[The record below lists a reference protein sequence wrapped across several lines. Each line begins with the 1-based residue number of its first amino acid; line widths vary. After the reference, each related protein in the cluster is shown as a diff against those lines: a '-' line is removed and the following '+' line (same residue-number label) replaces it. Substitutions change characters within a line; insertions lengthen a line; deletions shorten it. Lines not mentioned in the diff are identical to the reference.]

1 MAVPTDNTAI
11 SSGQADRFAAPT
23 AIEQA
28 VLEGLV
34 YTIVFRNDQ
43 NGYTV
48 LVLDHDNGPTVVGTL
63 PFLSAG
69 ESVRFFGRWTE
80 HPDYG
85 SQFAAAHYELMA
97 PKTTQAIE
105 QYLASGLIR
114 GIGKALAR
122 RLTRAFG
129 TETLDILREQ
139 PEEAARIKGISL
151 DKAHLIASQLREKK
165 DFQDL
170 VMLLAPLGVGSGKA
184 LRIYRT
190 LGADAIR
197 LISENPYRLADEV
210 FGIGFLT
217 ADRLARNLGL
227 DMQSPARLGS
237 ALKFV
242 LTQAAYN
249 GHTYLPETVLLQ
261 QAGALL
267 QQDLADP
274 EAILRLCCEQH
285 QLVRSGR
292 IFGDPSDGR
301 VALASLFYTENV
313 AARRLRQLLHAQPA
327 RCRHLCDPRLAD
339 AAISD
344 SCVKQDLVLAPE
356 QKDALRQALKEP
368 VMILTGGPGTGKT
381 TILRLLCDCLEA
393 HGGQVLLAAP
403 TGRAAKRL
411 GEATGRPAKTLHR
424 LLNLHITTDDCVQ
437 ALAFRAQAEKK
448 LSADLVVVDEAS
460 MIDVFLLRSLLEAVE
475 PGNRLLLVGD
485 ADQLPSVGP
494 GDVLRNLIESDR
506 VPAARLTQVFRQSA
520 QSLIIRNAHRIHDG
534 LWPELDQSKDSQFLF
549 IPKENADS
557 VAQAVVR
564 LTQEILPRQYGLAP
578 LRDVFVLTPSR
589 KGNAG
594 TLALNQVLQQ
604 VLLPPAEQRAGMRSH
619 GRFFGMGDKVMQMRN
634 NYDLAWQT
642 AGDEQQEGNGVFNGE
657 TGTVVSVDDASDSL
671 QVQFD
676 DDRLVVYDR
685 ASLEDLELAYAL
697 TVHKSQ
703 GSEYPVVVLAIAPGA
718 PQLLSRNLLYTAV
731 TRARQK
737 LLLVSSRR
745 VIGRMLAN
753 VQAQQRY
760 SFLKDYLVHGT
771 GDVSPAG
778 EPVS

>member
-1 MAVPTDNTAI
+1 MAVPTDSNLNPFGP
-11 SSGQADRFAAPT
+11 SERFAEPT

-28 VLEGLV
+28 ILEGLV

-69 ESVRFFGRWTE
+69 ENVRFFGRWTE

-85 SQFAAAHYELMA
+85 SQFTASHYELMA

-105 QYLASGLIR
+105 QYLASGLIQ
-114 GIGKALAR
+114 GVGKALAR

-139 PEEAARIKGISL
+139 PDEAARIKGISL
-151 DKAHLIASQLREKK
+151 EKAHHIAGQLREKK
-165 DFQDL
+165 EFQDL
-170 VMLLAPLGVGSGKA
+170 VLLLSPLGIGSGKA

-190 LGADAIR
+190 LGSDAIR

-227 DMQSPARLGS
+227 DLQSPARLGS

-249 GHTYLPETVLLQ
+249 GHTYLPETVLLE

-267 QQDLADP
+267 QTDLADP
-274 EAILRLCCEQH
+274 EAILRQCCEQH
-285 QLVRSGR
+285 QMVRSGR

-301 VALASLFYTENV
+301 VALSSLFYTENM
-313 AARRLRQLLHAQPA
+313 AARRLIQLLQSSPA

-339 AAISD
+339 AVISD
-344 SCVKQDLVLAPE
+344 SCARHDLVLAPE
-356 QKDALRQALKEP
+356 QQDALRQALKEP

-393 HGGQVLLAAP
+393 HGGHVLLAAP

-424 LLNLHITTDDCVQ
+424 LLNLQVSSDDGDQ
-437 ALAFRAQAEKK
+437 ALAYRAEASKK

-494 GDVLRNLIESDR
+494 GDVLRNLIDCGR

-557 VAQAVVR
+557 VAQAVIR
-564 LTQEILPRQYGLAP
+564 LVQEILPQQYGLDP

-594 TLALNQVLQQ
+594 TLSLNQVLQQ
-604 VLLPPAEQRAGMRSH
+604 VLLPSADKRAGMRSH
-619 GRFFGMGDKVMQMRN
+619 GRYFGLGDKVMQTRN
-634 NYDLAWQT
+634 NYDLAWHT
-642 AGDEQQEGNGVFNGE
+642 SGDESQDGNGVFNGE
-657 TGTVVSVDDASDSL
+657 TGTVVDVDDASDSL

-703 GSEYPVVVLAIAPGA
+703 GSEYPVVILAVAPGS

-737 LLLVSSRR
+737 LLLISSRR

-753 VQAQQRY
+753 VEAQQRY
-760 SFLKDYLVHGT
+760 SFLKDYLAHGT
-771 GDVSPAG
+771 G
-778 EPVS
+778 EPVP